1 MFIGLGLGSKT
12 LPDRWWVYQPVG
24 GLQGVLK
31 NPKTGVHQLA
41 GAVFPKT

>member
-1 MFIGLGLGSKT
+1 MITSAQERKRLSLTGGGYINLL
-12 LPDRWWVYQPVG
+12 G